1 MEGQRDDKVKKIRVT
16 TLPSAGDSRI
26 CNLSDSTLG
35 SHDKPTIDDLLHPM
49 HAGIP
54 AMRCQ

>member
-1 MEGQRDDKVKKIRVT
+1 MEGQRDDKVTEVQVT

-26 CNLSDSTLG
+26 CTLSDSTPG
-35 SHDKPTIDDLLHPM
+35 SHNKPAIDDLLHPM
-49 HAGIP
+49 HAGIR